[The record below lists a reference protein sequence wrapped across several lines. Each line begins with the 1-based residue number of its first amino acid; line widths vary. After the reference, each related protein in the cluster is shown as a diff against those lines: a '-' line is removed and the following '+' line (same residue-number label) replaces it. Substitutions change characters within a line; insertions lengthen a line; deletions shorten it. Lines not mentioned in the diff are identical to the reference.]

1 MDSKQN
7 FHLKTNHWSLDNLN
21 HSSPRSRP
29 KVLLVGT
36 VDMHLRL
43 DLMHHLKDCFEIA
56 ALGSNPN
63 LKNRFQGAGFDYHY
77 YILNRQVH
85 PLMDMITLAQLVW
98 MFQQL
103 QPQIVHTFSA
113 KPCALARQAARLAG
127 IPVVI
132 GTLTGLS
139 SLYASEK
146 FSIRLIRGVYEPLQR
161 FACHTAD
168 LTIFQNRDDWRKYVD
183 IGIVP
188 ESKST
193 VIPGS
198 GVPTDL
204 FDPSRITP
212 VEKRRLREELGI
224 QPDELVVTL
233 VSRVIRTKGVLE
245 FMAAAKELKPQYP
258 KVRFLLVGPNDTGN
272 VYRLTSDEL
281 NQLKQTV
288 IWPGPRRDIP
298 AVLATSDIFVF
309 PSTHMEG
316 VPRVLLEAAS
326 MGLPIITTDSPGCNE
341 VVEEGVNGFFV
352 PASDITTLCKHIIH
366 LVQNPQL
373 RQSFGE
379 ASRRCAREQFDLSI
393 IADQTRHIYNQLL
406 SSKSLLS
413 ERNPLIS

>member
-1 MDSKQN
+1 MDSKIVSR
-7 FHLKTNHWSLDNLN
+7 LKNIPWSLDNT
-21 HSSPRSRP
+21 SPSLSGYRP

-36 VDMHLRL
+36 VDVDLRL
-43 DLMHHLKDCFEIA
+43 DLMHQLKDSFEIA
-56 ALGSNPN
+56 AMGSNPD
-63 LKNRFQGAGFDYHY
+63 LEERFQEAGFDYHN
-77 YILNRQVH
+77 YILNRRVH
-85 PLMDMITLAQLVW
+85 PIVDLVTLAQLVW

-103 QPQIVHTFSA
+103 QPQIVHAFSA

-127 IPVVI
+127 VPVVI

-146 FSIRLIRGVYEPLQR
+146 LSIRLIRAVYEPMQKY
-161 FACHTAD
+161 ACHTAD
-168 LTIFQNRDDWRKYVD
+168 LTIFQNHDDWRKYVE

-204 FDPSRITP
+204 FDASKVTQA
-212 VEKRRLREELGI
+212 EKRRRREELGI

-245 FMAAAKELKPQYP
+245 FMAAAKKLRPQYP
-258 KVRFLLVGPNDTGN
+258 NVRFLLVGPNDTGN
-272 VYRLTSDEL
+272 VYHLNSDEL
-281 NQLKQTV
+281 DQLKQTV

-298 AVLATSDIFVF
+298 AVLAISDIFVF

-341 VVEEGVNGFFV
+341 VVKEGVNGFFV
-352 PASDITTLCKHIIH
+352 PAKDVETLCDYIIR
-366 LVQNPQL
+366 LVQHPQL
-373 RQSFGE
+373 RQAFGE
-379 ASRRCAREQFDLSI
+379 ASRRRALECFDLST
-393 IADQTRHIYNQLL
+393 IAEQTRQIYHQLIA
-406 SSKSLLS
+406 SKNLLPESTSLPS
-413 ERNPLIS
+413 